1 MLRACTAVLKE
12 DARLAAKL
20 SASDMNLMKM
30 QREKMLVMQVH
41 SISMRKKEQRIA
53 QYFSQSVWLSISVNQ
68 SQHDHSNY

>member
-30 QREKMLVMQVH
+30 QREKNAGHASSL
-41 SISMRKKEQRIA
+41 
-53 QYFSQSVWLSISVNQ
+53 Y
-68 SQHDHSNY
+68 